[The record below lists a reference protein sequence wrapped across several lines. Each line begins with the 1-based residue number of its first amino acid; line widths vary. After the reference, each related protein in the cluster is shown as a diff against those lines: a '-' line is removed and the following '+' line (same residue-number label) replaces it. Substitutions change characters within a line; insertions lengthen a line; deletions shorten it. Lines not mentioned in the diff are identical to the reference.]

1 MSEEMKFLKITE
13 SYLKELIDYS
23 GRSLCGKLL
32 KRFEII
38 EDRKTLK
45 DTVRELIYEEMRH
58 FRDLLI
64 AHNKGLDIQIFK
76 FKRPK
81 EKSTTHSK
89 E

>member
-1 MSEEMKFLKITE
+1 MSGEIKFLKITE
-13 SYLKELIDYS
+13 DYLKELIDYC

-38 EDRKTLK
+38 EDRNVLK
-45 DTVRELIYEEMRH
+45 DEARELIYEQYRT

-64 AHNKGLDIQIFK
+64 AHNRGLDIQVFK

-81 EKSTTHSK
+81 EKSSTHSNG
-89 E
+89 